1 MKKLFFIFLA
11 FVGVFLFASCE
22 KFLTVTPKTEMPKD
36 KLFSTEGGFKDAL
49 TGLYIQ
55 MNSSDAYGLAMTQT
69 TVEQLI
75 GSWDVVSGSTPQ
87 RIGLYN
93 FADEGVLKSFE
104 SIYGKLYSI
113 IASANSILEHIDAN
127 KGVFTNEELYKTIK
141 SECLAIRAYCH
152 LDILRLYGPVPS
164 NPDEGNKFP
173 YVTTVS
179 KVPNSGIS
187 FDMYK
192 QLLFKDLLEAEALI
206 KDIDP
211 ITHYSMTQLKN
222 PGINSG
228 FNPDDTYIAY
238 RGIRLNYYA
247 IKGLEARAYMW
258 FNEPE
263 KAFES
268 AKLVIEAKN
277 EDGSNK
283 FRLGTAADFTT
294 ANDYVLTNEHLFG
307 LYDFNMFSKYSST
320 YAIGTIKKGTSAT
333 IITNQL
339 YGNTGTDI
347 REANLWE
354 LITLPNQ
361 ARCYVIKK
369 YKVAQNPTSIAVD
382 YKQIPMLR
390 LSEMYMIASEVAP
403 LSEAQSYW
411 TTFKQSRN
419 IAITTLPSDPVAR
432 KFEILKE
439 FRKEFY
445 AEGQSFFAYKRLNAP
460 KANVLFSPASAK
472 LTYLFPM
479 PRTESISS
487 Y

>member
-1 MKKLFFIFLA
+1 MKKLFIIFLA
-11 FVGVFLFASCE
+11 FIGVFLFASCE

-55 MNSSDAYGLAMTQT
+55 MNSSDAYGAAMTQT

-93 FADEGVLKSFE
+93 FADEGVLNSFE
-104 SIYGKLYSI
+104 TVYGKLYSI
-113 IASANSILEHIDAN
+113 IASANSILEHMDAN
-127 KGVFTNEELYKTIK
+127 KAVFTNEELYRTIK

-152 LDILRLYGPVPS
+152 LDIIRLFGPVPTA
-164 NPDEGNKFP
+164 PEEGNKFP

-179 KVPNSGIS
+179 KVPNAGIS
-187 FDMYK
+187 FDSYK
-192 QLLFKDLLEAEALI
+192 QLLLKDLSDAENLV
-206 KDIDP
+206 KDVDP
-211 ITHYSMTQLKN
+211 ILKYSLTQLKN
-222 PGINSG
+222 PGISSG
-228 FNPDDTYIAY
+228 YNPVDTYMAY
-238 RGIRLNYYA
+238 RGIRMNYYA
-247 IKGLEARAYMW
+247 IKGLQARAYMW

-263 KAFES
+263 KAYES
-268 AKLVIEAKN
+268 AKLVIDAKN
-277 EDGSNK
+277 EDGTTK
-283 FRLGTAADFTT
+283 FRLGSAADFST
-294 ANDYVLTNEHLFG
+294 AGDFVLTNEHLFG
-307 LYDFNMFSKYSST
+307 LYDFSMYNRYAST
-320 YAIGTIKKGTSAT
+320 YAMGTIKKGTSAT

-354 LITLPNQ
+354 LIVLPNQ
-361 ARCYVIKK
+361 AKCYIIKK
-369 YKVAQNPTSIAVD
+369 YKVAQSPSSIAVD

-390 LSEMYMIASEVAP
+390 LSEMYMIASEAAP
-403 LSEAQSYW
+403 LSEAQNYW

-419 IAITTLPSDPVAR
+419 IATTTLPSDLEAR

-445 AEGQSFFAYKRLNAP
+445 AEGQSYFAYKRINAP

-479 PRTESISS
+479 PRTESINS